1 MNKYKSLIILD
12 WDDTLFPTSWIVKN
26 NINIDNKQ
34 MQNKYIIYFFKL
46 DFLVSQLLLNLSKYG
61 QAVIITNAS
70 TKWIL
75 LSSTILPT
83 TQKVLKNNVLIIS
96 ARDAYQHK
104 YPGDMSIW
112 KKKAFEDVVNNYYEN
127 HKLQNIVSGGDA
139 EYEFLALTDLY
150 NENSVVKN
158 RLLKTIRFMK
168 DPSFDDLIDQLE
180 VFNDCA
186 QKVLLNR
193 GHLDLEFKSKQ

>member
-34 MQNKYIIYFFKL
+34 IQNKYIVYFFKL

-61 QAVIITNAS
+61 QVVIITNAS
-70 TKWIL
+70 IKWML
-75 LSSTILPT
+75 LSSTMLPT
-83 TQKVLKNNVLIIS
+83 TQKVLKNKVLIIS
-96 ARDAYQHK
+96 ARDAYQYK

-112 KKKAFEDVVNNYYEN
+112 KKKAFEDVVNNYFKN

-150 NENSVVKN
+150 DENSVVEN

-180 VFNDCA
+180 VFNECA

-193 GHLDLEFKSKQ
+193 GHLDLEFKGK